1 MRRNDGLLGVDTGVC
16 RMSIPDKAHGGDID
30 GRFREIISDPLN
42 ILIERHPLAGSI
54 IDDTVVLHCGTRVPV
69 SGVYSYYGDF
79 SKILVYNRGVH
90 EPMEEFVFQSLIQ
103 HLPDSPKMLELGAY
117 WSHYSMW
124 LKSVRP
130 NAKVTMVEA
139 EASGIETG
147 RHNFMLNG
155 FAGEFI
161 QAFVG
166 SGKFEVDGYLAGNKL
181 DILHA
186 DIQGYE
192 AQMLEGAKK
201 TLEAKLVDYVFVSTH
216 SQTLHEQVCCSL
228 RELGYR
234 LEVNVDF
241 DNDTTSYDGFVFA
254 SSPLVKQ
261 VFNFK
266 PMGRKAIVES
276 KASDILKYLNTA
288 NK

>member
-1 MRRNDGLLGVDTGVC
+1 
-16 RMSIPDKAHGGDID
+16 MSVPKKAYALDMPD
-30 GRFREIISDPLN
+30 RFREIISDPLN
-42 ILIERHPLAGSI
+42 ILVERHPLAG
-54 IDDTVVLHCGTRVPV
+54 TVVDGNVILHCGTQVPV
-69 SGVYSYYGDF
+69 SGPYAYYEEF
-79 SKILVYNRGVH
+79 SKVLIYNRGVH
-90 EPMEEFVFQSLIQ
+90 EPIEEFVFQSLIRL
-103 HLPDSPKMLELGAY
+103 LPESPKMLELGAY
-117 WSHYSMW
+117 WAHYSMW

-130 NAKVTMVEA
+130 NAKVTMVEPETHA
-139 EASGIETG
+139 IETG
-147 RHNFMLNG
+147 KNNFKLNG
-155 FAGEFI
+155 FDGEFI

-166 SGKFEVDGYLAGNKL
+166 KGQFEVDSYLSGNNL

-186 DIQGYE
+186 DIQEYE
-192 AQMLEGAKK
+192 VQMLDGARQS
-201 TLEAKLVDYVFVSTH
+201 LQSKLIDYLFVSTH
-216 SQTLHEQVCCSL
+216 SQILHEQVCCTL

-241 DNDTTSYDGFVFA
+241 DNDTTSHDGFVFA